1 MGRPKVSD
9 GKPLAIRLDIA
20 TRDRLEALRAQLDDG
35 LGVTLAQV
43 VRLVLNRGMDAL
55 GAPDAKKASLVPTPT
70 GVELPTGHALLREL
84 VTTSTKK
91 PRRKP

>member
-43 VRLVLNRGMDAL
+43 VRLALNRGMDVL
-55 GAPDAKKASLVPTPT
+55 GAPGAPAADPAKKAT
-70 GVELPTGHALLREL
+70 
-84 VTTSTKK
+84 
-91 PRRKP
+91 RRKP

>member
-55 GAPDAKKASLVPTPT
+55 GAPGAEKTALVPTPT
-70 GVELPTGHALLREL
+70 GVELPTGHALVREL
-84 VTTSTKK
+84 VTSTKK